1 MPENLQLKRGESQVL
16 QLKGLATS
24 GYEWIYTV
32 DNEKII
38 SIKKEYVPTA
48 ETEKK
53 LAGAN
58 ASESFTITGLQRGI
72 TKLYFKQIRSWEPTN
87 PVNEKQLIVTV
98 S

>member
-1 MPENLQLKRGESQVL
+1 MPENLHLKKGESQVL

-32 DNEKII
+32 EDQKII
-38 SIKKEYVPTA
+38 SIKKEFVATA

-53 LAGAN
+53 LAGASV
-58 ASESFTITGLQRGI
+58 SENFTITALQQGT
-72 TKLYFKQIRSWEPTN
+72 TKLHFKQVRSWEPTN
-87 PVNEKQLIVTV
+87 PANEKQITVTV

>member
-1 MPENLQLKRGESQVL
+1 MPENLQLKKGESQVL

-32 DNEKII
+32 DNEMIV
-38 SIKKEYVPTA
+38 SIKKEFVPTA

-53 LAGAN
+53 LAGAS
-58 ASESFTITGLQRGI
+58 ASESFTITGLQAGT
-72 TKLYFKQIRSWEPTN
+72 TKLHFKQIRSWESAIA
-87 PVNEKQLIVTV
+87 VNEKQIIVTV